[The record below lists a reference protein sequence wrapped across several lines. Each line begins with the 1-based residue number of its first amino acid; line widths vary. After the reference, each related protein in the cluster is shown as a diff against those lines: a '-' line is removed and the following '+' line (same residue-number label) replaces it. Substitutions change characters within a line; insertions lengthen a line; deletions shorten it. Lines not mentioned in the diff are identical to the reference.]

1 MKNNLS
7 KNPVMATRRG
17 IATPPAHNSQH
28 DNNHLKE
35 ELKAKLRKLFQ
46 FEDQDLDFGIYR
58 IMNYKR
64 REIEKFIEIEME
76 KKYYFTF
83 QKRPSE
89 FSLYIC

>member
-1 MKNNLS
+1 MVMKE
-7 KNPVMATRRG
+7 
-17 IATPPAHNSQH
+17 Q
-28 DNNHLKE
+28 LKE
-35 ELKAKLRKLFQ
+35 KLRELFQ
-46 FEDQDLDFGIYR
+46 FQSQDLDFGIYR

-64 REIEKFIEIEME
+64 REIEKFIEME